1 MDPISLQNSTT
12 SNLLRISGLAS
23 GIDTDSIVKQL
34 MTAASQPLYKLEQQ
48 KQWLQWQQED
58 LQDINTKLLSLRDNT
73 LFKMKLQGTYLAKTV
88 SSNTSIATATAGV
101 NAVNGTYT
109 LEVKTLASAATSA
122 STTTIGAYTKNS
134 DGSVT
139 YSSLVD
145 SDVTI
150 KLNNVSIP
158 IKAGSTIN
166 DIVSKINSYKNDTGV
181 SATYDTTT
189 DRLFLITNSTGSNA
203 KIDFSNT
210 DSTGLNFLTSKLK
223 LAFNS
228 TSFTGTSSYTAYNG
242 TGTNIIIN
250 GTQINI
256 TNGEDINSIISDI
269 NNNVS
274 SVNATVDSNGVI
286 TISSK
291 NSSQVSISGDYNFLV
306 NNLHLNPSPILS
318 QGTDASFSFNGV
330 NITTSTN
337 NVTVAGININL
348 VGTNPGNPITLSVQT
363 DTDTIYNSIKSFVDA
378 YNDVITQINSKLT
391 EERYYD
397 YKPLTDAQKEQ
408 MKDSDIT
415 LWEQKARSGDLNG
428 NSTLT
433 SIYYNMRN
441 AISGTVTA
449 SDGTKMTLS
458 SIGITTGQWYEG
470 GKLYIDDTKLK
481 DAIQKNPQEVMD
493 LFTKLTESPTDVNA
507 TPGSSQNDGIAAR
520 LYYIVNNGI
529 NSITQEA
536 GGGQYQLYDNS
547 FLGQQINDLNQR
559 MSDMQDHLN
568 TLEQQYYNQFTQ
580 LEIYM
585 AQMNSQSQW
594 LSQQLGG

>member
-34 MTAASQPLYKLEQQ
+34 MTAASQPLYELEQQ

-109 LEVKTLASAATSA
+109 LNVNQLATGATSA
-122 STTTIGAYTKNS
+122 STSAIGAYTKNS
-134 DGSVT
+134 DGSIT
-139 YSSLVD
+139 YKTLILSGTTYTLNLNGKQITLGSSD
-145 SDVTI
+145 KDW
-150 KLNNVSIP
+150 
-158 IKAGSTIN
+158 TIN
-166 DIVSKINSYKNDTGV
+166 DIVSAINSANTGSNATGV
-181 SATYDTTT
+181 NATYDTTT

-203 KIDFSNT
+203 KIDFSGT
-210 DSTGLNFLTSKLK
+210 DSNALNFLTNTLK
-223 LAFNS
+223 LNTS
-228 TSFTGTSSYTAYNG
+228 TVT
-242 TGTNIIIN
+242 
-250 GTQINI
+250 
-256 TNGEDINSIISDI
+256 
-269 NNNVS
+269 
-274 SVNATVDSNGVI
+274 
-286 TISSK
+286 
-291 NSSQVSISGDYNFLV
+291 
-306 NNLHLNPSPILS
+306 
-318 QGTDASFSFNGV
+318 GTDASFSFNDV
-330 NITTSTN
+330 NMTTSSN

-348 VGTNPGNPITLSVQT
+348 TGKGYTTLSVQT

-433 SIYYNMRN
+433 SIYYSLRN

-493 LFTKLTESPTDVNA
+493 LFTKIDSATELNA

-580 LEIYM
+580 LETYM

-594 LSQQLGG
+594 LSQQLSG

>member
-1 MDPISLQNSTT
+1 MDPITMQNSTT

-34 MTAASQPLYKLEQQ
+34 MTAASQPLYELEQQ

-58 LQDINTKLLSLRDNT
+58 LQDINTKLLTLRDNT
-73 LFKMKLQGTYLAKTV
+73 LFSMKLQGTYLAKTV

-109 LEVKTLASAATSA
+109 LNVNQLATGATSA
-122 STTTIGAYTKNS
+122 STSTIGAYTKNS

-139 YSSLVD
+139 YRSLVD

-166 DIVSKINSYKNDTGV
+166 DIVSAINNANTGSNATGV

-203 KIDFSNT
+203 KIDFSGT
-210 DSTGLNFLTSKLK
+210 DSTGLNFLTNTLK
-223 LAFNS
+223 LNTS
-228 TSFTGTSSYTAYNG
+228 TVT
-242 TGTNIIIN
+242 
-250 GTQINI
+250 
-256 TNGEDINSIISDI
+256 
-269 NNNVS
+269 
-274 SVNATVDSNGVI
+274 
-286 TISSK
+286 
-291 NSSQVSISGDYNFLV
+291 
-306 NNLHLNPSPILS
+306 
-318 QGTDASFSFNGV
+318 GTDASFSFNGV
-330 NITTSTN
+330 NMTTSTN
-337 NVTVAGININL
+337 NVSVAGININL
-348 VGTNPGNPITLSVQT
+348 TGQGYTTLSVQT

-433 SIYYNMRN
+433 SIYYSMRN
-441 AISGTVTA
+441 AISGTVIA

-493 LFTKLTESPTDVNA
+493 LFTKITESTTDVNA

>member
-34 MTAASQPLYKLEQQ
+34 MTAASQPLYELEQQ

-58 LQDINTKLLSLRDNT
+58 LQDINAKLLSLRDNT

-101 NAVNGTYT
+101 NAVNGTYI
-109 LEVKTLASAATSA
+109 LNVNQLATAATSA
-122 STTTIGAYTKNS
+122 SDSAIGAYDSSSNSYKTYNTSDITNIYLNGVQVFKNINQS
-134 DGSVT
+134 TV
-139 YSSLVD
+139 
-145 SDVTI
+145 
-150 KLNNVSIP
+150 
-158 IKAGSTIN
+158 TIN
-166 DIVSKINSYKNDTGV
+166 DIVSAINSASSTTHVN
-181 SATYDTTT
+181 ATYDTTT

-203 KIDFSNT
+203 KIDFSGT
-210 DSTGLNFLTSKLK
+210 DSTGLNFLTNTLK
-223 LAFNS
+223 LNTS
-228 TSFTGTSSYTAYNG
+228 TVT
-242 TGTNIIIN
+242 
-250 GTQINI
+250 
-256 TNGEDINSIISDI
+256 
-269 NNNVS
+269 
-274 SVNATVDSNGVI
+274 
-286 TISSK
+286 
-291 NSSQVSISGDYNFLV
+291 
-306 NNLHLNPSPILS
+306 
-318 QGTDASFSFNGV
+318 GTDASFSFNGV
-330 NITTSTN
+330 NMTTSTN
-337 NVTVAGININL
+337 NVSVAGININL
-348 VGTNPGNPITLSVQT
+348 TGQGYTTLSVQT

-433 SIYYNMRN
+433 SIYYSLRN

-481 DAIQKNPQEVMD
+481 DAIQNNPQEVMD
-493 LFTKLTESPTDVNA
+493 LFTKITESTTDVNA
-507 TPGSSQNDGIAAR
+507 TPGSSSSDGIAAR

-580 LEIYM
+580 LETYM
-585 AQMNSQSQW
+585 SQMNSQSQW
-594 LSQQLGG
+594 LSQQLSG